1 MIIKFCPYP
10 SHFFINIKSVST
22 SGLLVICTNV
32 IVNMAENKDNEGGKE
47 SSKPKGIMKQE
58 QSIRFAPDIIPGKR
72 GLSEDEDDVPSDI
85 VIRMRD
91 STV

>member
-1 MIIKFCPYP
+1 
-10 SHFFINIKSVST
+10 
-22 SGLLVICTNV
+22 
-32 IVNMAENKDNEGGKE
+32 MAANKDNEGGKE
-47 SSKPKGIMKQE
+47 SSKPKGILKQE

-91 STV
+91 STVWKYELESVSENLYNLIILDPWQP